1 MSETIRIERDA
12 RGVATLWL
20 ARAEKHNAMSAQ
32 MIAELH
38 AAAEELGAD
47 DGVRAVVLAGEGK
60 SFCAGGDLGWM
71 REQFEADPAARSA
84 EAAKL
89 AHMLQALNTMPKPLI
104 GRVHGNAFGGGV
116 GLASVCDVA
125 IGADSILMGL
135 TETRL
140 GLIPATI
147 GPYVCARM
155 GEAKARRVF
164 MSGRRFGAG
173 EAVELNLLT
182 RAVPV
187 EALDEAVEAEVAP
200 YLDCAP
206 GAVARAKA
214 LLRHMGPQIDETLI
228 DHTVAELARCWDG
241 DEAPEG
247 IGAFFDK
254 RKPSWTH

>member
-1 MSETIRIERDA
+1 MYETIRIERDA

-20 ARAEKHNAMSAQ
+20 ARSEKHNAMSAQ

-38 AAAEELGAD
+38 AAAKELGAD
-47 DGVRAVVLAGEGK
+47 DTVRVVVLAAEGK
-60 SFCAGGDLGWM
+60 TFCAGGDLGWM
-71 REQFEADPAARSA
+71 REQFEADPAVRST

-104 GRVHGNAFGGGV
+104 GRLHGNAFGGGV

-125 IGADSILMGL
+125 VGADAILMGL

-164 MSGRRFGAG
+164 MSGRRFDAQ
-173 EAVELNLLT
+173 EAVELGLLA
-182 RAVPV
+182 RAVPT
-187 EALDEAVEAEVAP
+187 EALDDAVEAEVAP
-200 YLDCAP
+200 YMDCAP

-214 LLRHMGPQIDETLI
+214 LLRHMGPQIDEELI
-228 DHTVAELARCWDG
+228 AHTVAELARCWEG

-254 RKPSWTH
+254 RKPAWIR